1 MSETLKLVGTRIRDI
16 RKSKG
21 LSQEALAE
29 KAGFNASYIGFI
41 ERAERNISLKNLD
54 KIAAA
59 LNVGIHQ
66 LFTYIEEQEHLTV
79 EDSTIKEII
88 SMLRERDPEDAEM
101 AKRILI
107 EIFERYESK
116 EKRS

>member
-16 RKSKG
+16 RKTKG

-41 ERAERNISLKNLD
+41 ERAERNISLNNLD

-59 LNVGIHQ
+59 LNVGVNQ
-66 LFTYIEEQEHLTV
+66 LFTYIEEQENLTD
-79 EDSTIKEII
+79 EDSTVKEILF
-88 SMLRERDPEDAEM
+88 MLRGRDPKDAQM
-101 AKRILI
+101 AKNILI
-107 EIFERYESK
+107 EIFERYDSK
-116 EKRS
+116 